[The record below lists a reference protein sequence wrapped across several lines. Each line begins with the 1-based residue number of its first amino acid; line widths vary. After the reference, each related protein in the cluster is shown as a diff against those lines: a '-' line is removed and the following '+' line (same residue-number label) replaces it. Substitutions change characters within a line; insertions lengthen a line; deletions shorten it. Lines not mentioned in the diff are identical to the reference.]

1 MPICGS
7 GAAESL
13 QQNVGVGGVDV
24 ALDVELNRH
33 VRRWAVAAVM
43 SSLKGRATQV
53 LRERR
58 QHLLHLCH
66 TQSTVADLGGCGGCG
81 RTPLGVLRKKFR
93 VY

>member
-24 ALDVELNRH
+24 TLDVELNRH
-33 VRRWAVAAVM
+33 VGHWAVAAVM
-43 SSLKGRATQV
+43 SALTARATQV

-66 TQSTVADLGGCGGCG
+66 THSQHNITYSFN
-81 RTPLGVLRKKFR
+81 KKKMT
-93 VY
+93 